1 MSHAPEQRQK
11 IIVLIKQNKIRV
23 HPDFLLLVNA
33 EPFLH
38 TLLALLRILLQEKLP
53 VRKKVPVV
61 LNKQIKGAVDLSI
74 GCRQIAH
81 AFPVDLSIHIN
92 IIGRIGNQ
100 KPCSDQETLQNRTQS
115 LRDGPVVPYFL
126 LRRQLHPSPRF
137 VGLFSFQIVKII
149 PCTQAQTPFPAGKIV
164 SFLL

>member
-1 MSHAPEQRQK
+1 MSHAPEQCQK

-38 TLLALLRILLQEKLP
+38 ALLALLRILLQEKFP
-53 VRKKVPVV
+53 VRKKIPVI

-74 GCRQIAH
+74 SCRQIAH

-100 KPCSDQETLQNRTQS
+100 KPCGNQKALQNRTQF
-115 LRDGPVVPYFL
+115 LGDCPVVPYRL
-126 LRRQLHPSPRF
+126 SRRKLHLVPRF
-137 VGLFSFQIVKII
+137 IGLFSFLI
-149 PCTQAQTPFPAGKIV
+149 
-164 SFLL
+164 